1 MPVLNTRVEGDFKPL
16 RDGILVR
23 NMEFGEQ
30 RTASGL
36 IIASDDGKVSGIH
49 PRWGEVIAVGR
60 DQKDI
65 SVGQYVLVAH
75 GRWSRGFELNGET
88 VRTVDPKEIL
98 GTQDEAPETTIFK
111 ATGGHQTR
119 AYEGK
124 VSVGKLEV

>member
-1 MPVLNTRVEGDFKPL
+1 MPVLNTRVEGIFKPL

-30 RTASGL
+30 RTESGL
-36 IIASDDGKVSGIH
+36 IIASDDGKTSGIH
-49 PRWGEVIAVGR
+49 PRWGEVIAVGNEQQ
-60 DQKDI
+60 DV

-88 VRTVDPKEIL
+88 VRTVDPNDVL
-98 GTQDEAPETTIFK
+98 GIQDEAPKNTIFK
-111 ATGGHQTR
+111 ASDGHQTR

>member
-1 MPVLNTRVEGDFKPL
+1 MPVLNTRVEGEFKPL

-36 IIASDDGKVSGIH
+36 IVMSDDGKTSGIH
-49 PRWGEVIAVGR
+49 PRWGEVIAIGNEQQDVR
-60 DQKDI
+60 
-65 SVGQYVLVAH
+65 VGQYVLVAH

-88 VRTVDPKEIL
+88 VRTVDPNDVL
-98 GTQDEAPETTIFK
+98 GIQDEAPENTIFK
-111 ATGGHQTR
+111 ASGGHQTR

>member
-1 MPVLNTRVEGDFKPL
+1 MTTRVEGIFKPL

-30 RTASGL
+30 KTASGL
-36 IIASDDGKVSGIH
+36 IIASDDGKVGGIH
-49 PRWGEVIAVGR
+49 PRWGEVIAVGNEQH
-60 DQKDI
+60 DVQ
-65 SVGQYVLVAH
+65 VGQYVLVSH

-88 VRTVDPKEIL
+88 VRTVDPNDVL
-98 GTQDEAPETTIFK
+98 GIQDEEPDNTIFK
-111 ATGGHQTR
+111 ASGGHQTR

>member
-1 MPVLNTRVEGDFKPL
+1 MPVLNTRVEGEFKPL

-30 RTASGL
+30 RTESGL
-36 IIASDDGKVSGIH
+36 IIASDDGKTSGIH
-49 PRWGEVIAVGR
+49 PRWGEVIAVGNEQG
-60 DQKDI
+60 DV
-65 SVGQYVLVAH
+65 SVGQYVMVAH

-88 VRTVDPKEIL
+88 VRTVDPKDVL
-98 GTQDEAPETTIFK
+98 GIQDEAPETAIFK
-111 ATGGHQTR
+111 ASGGHQTR